1 MRQLIFNSDGDD
13 GDYWGD
19 GDDLMIMLTM
29 QRRTAMRQT
38 ITQTGKKALS
48 M

>member
-1 MRQLIFNSDGDD
+1 
-13 GDYWGD
+13 
-19 GDDLMIMLTM
+19 MIMVKMVMVWSKLVHVVMMMNMVMVTM

-38 ITQTGKKALS
+38 ITQTGRKALS